1 MNDERWANITNR
13 DLLKAFHAADLDR
26 VREILN
32 ALLSDLPSEAY
43 DKKSEG
49 LFHGL
54 IHFVFQLLGM
64 YIKSEVHSSK
74 GRADSVVETAT
85 HIFIFEFKFNRSA
98 VEAMK
103 QIKDNKYADKY
114 RANGKIIYG
123 IGVNF
128 VSLDKEINGW
138 ETEIL

>member
-1 MNDERWANITNR
+1 MKKLPIGIQTF
-13 DLLKAFHAADLDR
+13 KKM
-26 VREILN
+26 REQG
-32 ALLSDLPSEAY
+32 Y
-43 DKKSEG
+43 
-49 LFHGL
+49 
-54 IHFVFQLLGM
+54 V
-64 YIKSEVHSSK
+64 Y
-74 GRADSVVETAT
+74 VETAT

-114 RANGKIIYG
+114 RASGKIIYG